1 MMAKTLEE
9 EHNPTTTQQ
18 LERRIR
24 ELSTLHEIARAVTSV
39 LDLESVLNRIVEASV
54 YLTNAEEGF
63 LLLVDEETGDLTLR
77 AGKGLGEKAARGM
90 SIKVTDTI
98 AGQVVK
104 TGRPVRMGGL
114 RRDEEYKV
122 KTGYLVK
129 SMVNVPIKSA
139 SRVIGVL
146 AADHSIASMRT
157 FSDHDVALLSSLAD
171 YAAIA
176 IQNAHLYAEASGKAN
191 DLAKALE
198 EQTGTT
204 PALPSAEQDRRVLEQ
219 FVQGLRSQREE
230 VLHSIE
236 GARNLAHD
244 LRTQAESAEEVAQ
257 RLGLWNEEVLG
268 LLPQLEWLAQ
278 AGLPRV
284 AQSPALTAETR
295 PITEASTPPTGII
308 SASQLL
314 EHLSEG
320 ALLCDAKGFIRQA
333 NQAAAEILDK
343 PVAELVD
350 SDLQTITD
358 DPRWERMI
366 GSLRLALALGNGGG
380 EHTPPAPEATLY
392 ISDHAIHARL
402 IPIYQGQFEAA
413 GIIAIFH
420 NISAETEGWR
430 ARNEALAALSQKLRG
445 PMTAIASYSDL
456 LLGATVGVV
465 DSIQRRYLQR
475 IQQGVERIEAVLSEL
490 GEEPVPSGRRVTPV
504 PSPPIAEVINQAAD
518 TAQKVLSLDGVSI
531 IRDIGDDL
539 PRVQIDAEYVS
550 RILADLLTAVGKR
563 TGVGG
568 SVSLSTQVQFDGGR
582 RGHLVVLIQDSGT
595 TSPDGAPLE
604 EDENIRAASSLAE
617 DEGARIWTERKE
629 DGSNLISLLL
639 PVAEPV
645 LPDHML

>member
-1 MMAKTLEE
+1 MMANTLEE
-9 EHNPTTTQQ
+9 QPNPTTTQQ

-39 LDLESVLNRIVEASV
+39 LDLESVLNRIVEAGV
-54 YLTNAEEGF
+54 YLTSAEEGF

-104 TGRPVRMGGL
+104 TGRPVRMGGV

-139 SRVIGVL
+139 GRVIGVL
-146 AADHSIASMRT
+146 AVDHSIASMRT

-176 IQNAHLYAEASGKAN
+176 IQNAHLYAEAS
-191 DLAKALE
+191 AKADELAQSLE

-204 PALPSAEQDRRVLEQ
+204 PALPSAEEDRRMLEQ

-230 VLHSIE
+230 VLNSIE
-236 GARNLAHD
+236 GTRKLAHD
-244 LRTQAESAEEVAQ
+244 LRTQAESAEEVAR
-257 RLGLWNEEVLG
+257 RLGLWDEEVLG

-278 AGLPRV
+278 SGLPHV
-284 AQSPALTAETR
+284 AQSPALSAETH
-295 PITEASTPPTGII
+295 PVGDANT
-308 SASQLL
+308 SAAVATSVSQLL
-314 EHLSEG
+314 ENLSEG
-320 ALLCDAKGFIRQA
+320 TLLCDAKGFIRQA
-333 NQAAAEILDK
+333 NQAAADILNK
-343 PVAELVD
+343 PATELIG

-366 GSLRLALALGNGGG
+366 GSLRLALALGTGDG

-402 IPIYQGQFEAA
+402 IPLSHGQPEAA

-430 ARNEALAALSQKLRG
+430 ARDEALAALSQKLRG

-490 GEEPVPSGRRVTPV
+490 GEEPAPSGRRATPV

-518 TAQKVLSLDGVSI
+518 AAQKVLSLDGVNV

-539 PRVQIDAEYVS
+539 PRVQIDAEYVR
-550 RILADLLTAVGKR
+550 RILADLLAAAGKR

-582 RGHLVVLIQDSGT
+582 HGHLVVLIQDGGT
-595 TSPDGAPLE
+595 TSEDIPPLE
-604 EDENIRAASSLAE
+604 EDENIHAASSLAE